1 MEVESMLSETP
12 PLGVFVRSTGWYFK
26 TSGFALRCVNSL
38 SSLLSDHLTQFFFLL
53 CFQGHHCANS
63 NFLSQS
69 VCPCFRFVAT
79 WLLLLF
85 TEVLIFSS
93 FLPDC
98 HPLFNSTVQAI
109 ITLHLLLSLEDSF
122 SPGVEEEEV
131 ETGSGGP
138 KGFQFLNV
146 RIWVLEP

>member
-1 MEVESMLSETP
+1 MLSETP

-26 TSGFALRCVNSL
+26 ISGFALRCVNSL
-38 SSLLSDHLTQFFFLL
+38 SSLLSDHLTQLFLL
-53 CFQGHHCANS
+53 CFSRAPLCQLQ
-63 NFLSQS
+63 LSLT
-69 VCPCFRFVAT
+69 VLCPCFRFIAT

-98 HPLFNSTVQAI
+98 RPLFNSTVQAI

-122 SPGVEEEEV
+122 SPEVEEEEV

>member
-1 MEVESMLSETP
+1 MEVESMMSEIS
-12 PLGVFVRSTGWYFK
+12 PLGVFIRSTGWYFK

-38 SSLLSDHLTQFFFLL
+38 SSLLSDHLTQLFLL
-53 CFQGHHCANS
+53 CFRGHHCAN
-63 NFLSQS
+63 FLLQS

-85 TEVLIFSS
+85 REVLIFSS
-93 FLPDC
+93 FLSDC
-98 HPLFNSTVQAI
+98 RPLFNSTVQAI

-122 SPGVEEEEV
+122 SPEMEEEEV